1 MVTKRLPVSAL
12 QNRFNDSQRVDEEDM
27 EVEQDFNNNINA
39 ATIHNHFGSGR
50 ITKSSTPPV
59 IFDSDNLTSAQASIL
74 AANNFDGTGLD
85 AHLQPSDP
93 NLGNQ
98 LAITLTDST
107 VFGRFSVKV
116 LVIGTDFNSQI
127 QMERFTFHRNE
138 TQITRKHYTTILT
151 IFFND
156 FKGNNNCSRT
166 LGGSVIVR
174 EAEAF
179 ELSRDAISAA
189 QDVQPDLFF
198 RDFKVATPV
207 GPNPTVTLFNAIQ
220 TGIGSAFSVDALNIT
235 TTPRTRKTI
244 GLSDVTTQIGQK
256 FTSTTDNIQKA
267 TLLLGIAR
275 DDDVSIANRYDW
287 SGDLIVSIYPLQ
299 TTVACPTDII
309 PKLAIE
315 FEPENTPLA
324 EVSFN
329 QASLRLNGIVLT
341 DVVQPVDFV
350 FSNTA
355 IASSTGNVIVKD
367 QLYAVTFRRS
377 GAAGTG
383 AIFTEVG
390 TDRVSDAR
398 HTIFTGVWVDV
409 PEEDMWL
416 QIWSADG
423 KVADGKG
430 YDEGRGIEYDKTK
443 LESTTGATI
452 DNQIN
457 NLPFSNTG
465 ESVLNVGVLQA
476 LEEESIVVQDER
488 TGNDVFSRKKF
499 TPSFSFTTE
508 SGVTDLRLVADP
520 LVIGCAEDNNPKDNP
535 EIEQDQGL
543 PGLAKGDTFIVINPS
558 TDLLS
563 VNLIGSKLIPN
574 TDCATFEYR
583 IFKVRCCTD
592 GYGDVNGDGEI
603 DALDVARATELLG
616 ENLAS
621 TSTQDK
627 IVAGTVST
635 LEVIRADVD
644 GDGYV
649 GASDVT
655 LITQFVNK
663 QIDAFPA
670 GDTFK
675 HLEIIVQQSIGRNDG
690 YFDCDGYIRLDGYT
704 GLNIVSPSSLT
715 PEELVYD
722 GYIIDVSID
731 GTDPIFNTVLFPG
744 VTFRVEPQPFWQDY
758 LVPFSSDRREVFTV
772 FTDELASIPER
783 DCTVTSRFTCE
794 DSVDVTLTCAPG
806 RNDYFVPGN
815 LLLRG
820 QILNPDRTFF
830 PVDLEICTFIL
841 ELPATPLTE
850 ASIDIFNKFVA
861 DRGDGLTT
869 SKYNACK
876 YSDCTFVQ
884 PADLLLNRI
893 RFDVSIQSLNYNLD
907 GYDNLDGYGAIVSDG
922 LQAFVDHTNGI
933 LTITSSNMDV
943 DPVFL
948 SQITKIQINVYL
960 KKAGWVNE
968 VRTINSSEIAG
979 LIST

>member
-12 QNRFNDSQRVDEEDM
+12 QNRFNDSQRVDEEDL
-27 EVEQDFNNNINA
+27 ETEQEFNNKINA

-50 ITKSSTPPV
+50 ITKFSTPPI
-59 IFDSDNLTSAQASIL
+59 IFDSSNLNAAQASIL

-98 LAITLTDST
+98 LAVTLTDST

-116 LVIGTDFNSQI
+116 LIIGTDFNNNI
-127 QMERFTFHRNE
+127 QLEHFTFRRNE
-138 TQITRKHYTTILT
+138 TQITRKHFARVLT
-151 IFFND
+151 LFFND

-166 LGGSVIVR
+166 LGGKIVIR

-179 ELSRDAISAA
+179 ELSRDAISAS
-189 QDVQPDLFF
+189 QDLMPDLFF
-198 RDFKVATPV
+198 RDFKVATPT

-220 TGIGSAFSVDALNIT
+220 TGIGSEFSVDALNIT

-244 GLSDVTTQIGQK
+244 AAGDVTTQIGQK

-267 TLLLGIAR
+267 TLVLGIAR
-275 DDDVSIANRYDW
+275 DDDVPIANRYDW

-299 TTVACPTDII
+299 TTVECPTDII

-315 FEPENTPLA
+315 FEPANTPLA

-329 QASLRLNGIVLT
+329 QASLKANGVVLT

-355 IASSTGNVIVKD
+355 IATSTSNAIVPN
-367 QLYAVTFRRS
+367 QLYAITFRRS

-383 AIFTEVG
+383 TVFTEVG
-390 TDRVSDAR
+390 TDLTANAR

-409 PEEDMWL
+409 PEEDMWF
-416 QIWSADG
+416 QMWSADG
-423 KVADGKG
+423 KMADGRG
-430 YDEGRGIEYDKTK
+430 YDEGRGIEFDKTA
-443 LESTTGATI
+443 LNSATGATI

-465 ESVLNVGVLQA
+465 ESVLNIGVIQA

-488 TGNDVFSRKKF
+488 TGNDIFSRKKF
-499 TPSFSFTTE
+499 IPSFSFATE
-508 SGVTDLRLVADP
+508 SALVDLRSVSDP
-520 LVIGCAEDNNPKDNP
+520 LIVGCAEDNNPKDNP
-535 EIEQDQGL
+535 LIEDTQTL
-543 PGLAKGDTFIVINPS
+543 PGLAKGDKFIIINPS

-583 IFKVRCCTD
+583 IFKVLCCTD

-603 DALDVARATELLG
+603 DADDIARATALLG
-616 ENLAS
+616 ENLS
-621 TSTQDK
+621 TSATQQR
-627 IVAGTVST
+627 IVDGYVNT
-635 LEVIRADVD
+635 LEIIRADVD

-649 GASDVT
+649 GSNDVD

-663 QIDAFPA
+663 QINAFPV

-675 HLEIIVQQSIGRNDG
+675 HLEIIVQQSVGRNDG

-704 GLNIVSPSSLT
+704 GLNIVSPSSLD
-715 PEELVYD
+715 PAELVYD
-722 GYIIDVSID
+722 GYLIDVSID
-731 GTDPIFNTVLFPG
+731 DTDPVFNVVPFAG
-744 VTFRVEPQPFWQDY
+744 VTFQVEPQPFWQDY
-758 LVPFSSDRREVFTV
+758 LVPFGSERREVLTV
-772 FTDELASIPER
+772 FTDQTASVPIR
-783 DCTVTSRFTCE
+783 DCTSPTRFKCD
-794 DSVDVTLTCAPG
+794 DSVDVTLTCDPG
-806 RNDYFVPGN
+806 RNDTYIPGN
-815 LLLRG
+815 MILQG
-820 QILNPDRTFF
+820 QILNPDRTVY

-841 ELPATPLTE
+841 ELPAVPLTE
-850 ASIDIFNKFVA
+850 SSIDVFNKLVA
-861 DRGDGLTT
+861 DAGNGFTT
-869 SKYNACK
+869 EGIKSCRYASCNTVK
-876 YSDCTFVQ
+876 
-884 PADLLLNRI
+884 PEDLLLNKV
-893 RFDVSIQSLNYNLD
+893 RFSVSIQAFVPSID
-907 GYDNLDGYGAIVSDG
+907 GYSDLDGYGVIVDDIIG
-922 LQAFVDHTNGI
+922 VHFNHAAGVLT
-933 LTITSSNMDV
+933 LTIKDLEV

-948 SQITKIQINVYL
+948 TLVTKIQIQVFL
-960 KKAGWVNE
+960 KESGFVNE
-968 VRTINSSEIAG
+968 TKVIDSSSIAG
-979 LIST
+979 LIS